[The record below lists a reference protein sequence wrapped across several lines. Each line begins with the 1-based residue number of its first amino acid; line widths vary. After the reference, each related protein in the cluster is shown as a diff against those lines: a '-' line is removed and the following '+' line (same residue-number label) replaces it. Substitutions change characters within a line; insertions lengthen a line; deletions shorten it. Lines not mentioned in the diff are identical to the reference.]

1 MTILTQYSLTEI
13 SKKLTDDFNTPLKKN
28 KLKDTNFEITIGGGL
43 IFFLGKVETGPNGN
57 FSSSILF
64 KPISPVFIGAG
75 LDLFS
80 ISTLFVD
87 KAGGGVSA
95 LFMVRILPY
104 TSPFNF
110 FVFSGYNFGTFTGV
124 LIGLR
129 AKTNFDRN
137 FGWGIEAKLPGGFLS
152 SDGDFHNLM
161 INGYLSINF

>member
-1 MTILTQYSLTEI
+1 LTALTQYSLTEI
-13 SKKLTDDFNTPLKKN
+13 PNKLIDDFRTPLKKN

-43 IFFLGKVETGPNGN
+43 IFFLGKNNVDPNGN

-64 KPISPVFIGAG
+64 KPISPVFIGVG

-80 ISTLFVD
+80 ISTPFID
-87 KAGGGVSA
+87 KPGGGVSG

-110 FVFSGYNFGTFTGV
+110 FLFTGFNYGTFTGA

-129 AKTNFDRN
+129 AKTNFHRN

-161 INGYLSINF
+161 INGYLSLNF